1 MQKQPRPTSY
11 ANFIWPK
18 TSGSP
23 NQSSSS
29 LKHTSASLSTN
40 SNQQHY
46 RPQDQDHNTTLNT
59 LLQRFNDLKK
69 EIRALRED
77 ITHLQ

>member
-40 SNQQHY
+40 SNQQHH
-46 RPQDQDHNTTLNT
+46 RLQDQDHNTTLNT
-59 LLQRFNDLKK
+59 LLGF
-69 EIRALRED
+69 
-77 ITHLQ
+77 